1 VFAIIERVHPDGI
14 KVMNPETLKT
24 SSQEAAKVMQLLS
37 HPDRLLIL
45 CLLSE
50 KEYSVGEIEKQL
62 DIHQPM
68 LSQHLNR
75 LRQQSLVATRREGKY
90 IYYQLCDGNTKTIM
104 ELLYRLY
111 CPTDS

>member
-1 VFAIIERVHPDGI
+1 MD
-14 KVMNPETLKT
+14 PEILKA

-50 KEYSVGEIEKQL
+50 KECSVGEIEQQL

-75 LRQQSLVATRREGKY
+75 LRQQSLVATRRQGKY
-90 IYYQLCDGNTKTIM
+90 IYYQLSDGNTKTIM

-111 CPTDS
+111 CPKDSLSAK